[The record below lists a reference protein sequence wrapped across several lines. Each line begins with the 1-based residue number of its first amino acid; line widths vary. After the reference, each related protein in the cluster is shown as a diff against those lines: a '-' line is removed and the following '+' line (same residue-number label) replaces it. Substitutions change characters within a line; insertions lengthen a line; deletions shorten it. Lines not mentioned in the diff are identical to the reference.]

1 MRFHKLFIV
10 FLMLHTTSYASS
22 FQDLFM
28 VADKNKSAA
37 EELLATSE
45 KCKSQSNLNMA
56 YYAVAKMLMANHV
69 LNPYKKLSYFN
80 EGKSLL
86 EKCIQTEHEN
96 PEIIFL
102 RYSVQVHAPSFLGYS
117 SHMKDD
123 KAFLKNNLSKI
134 KNQHLRQAIIS
145 VLSKQL

>member
-1 MRFHKLFIV
+1 MRFPKLLIV
-10 FLMLHTTSYASS
+10 FMMLQITSFASN

-37 EELLATSE
+37 EELLASSE
-45 KCKSQSNLNMA
+45 KCKNQSNLNMA

-86 EKCIQTEHEN
+86 EKCIQSEHEN
-96 PEIIFL
+96 LEIIFL

-117 SHMKDD
+117 SKIKDD

-134 KNQHLRQAIIS
+134 NNQNLRQAIIS
-145 VLSKQL
+145 VLSKQE